1 LAISGSGGRRRQF
14 PVVLFLIG
22 SRHHPPAVTLRRTAR
37 SEASR
42 NVSSGCQR
50 PASIFGIPAFKKPV
64 GSFFSELTK
73 VSLPLVYQSK
83 ENTQEMISKVNLT
96 DEQKQLLERLAVLYE
111 QGGVPPAPAKILALL
126 TVSDVTELSFDQI
139 QDTLEISKS
148 ATSQALTQLQTFKQ
162 VEYASRIGDRKRYFK
177 LRTNNWL
184 ESIIE
189 KFEHLRLTSEVY
201 CEILKQRP
209 ADTKDFNKALEI
221 KAKLLRFAVDN
232 LPGMLKDLDCGAG
245 ES

>member
-1 LAISGSGGRRRQF
+1 MPSF
-14 PVVLFLIG
+14 
-22 SRHHPPAVTLRRTAR
+22 
-37 SEASR
+37 
-42 NVSSGCQR
+42 
-50 PASIFGIPAFKKPV
+50 
-64 GSFFSELTK
+64 GSFFPELTK

-83 ENTQEMISKVNLT
+83 ESRQKMISKVNLT

-111 QGGVPPAPAKILALL
+111 QSGVPPAPAKILALL

-162 VEYASRIGDRKRYFK
+162 VEYVSRIGDRKRYFK

-209 ADTKDFNKALEI
+209 SDTKDFNKALEM

-232 LPGMLKDLDCGAG
+232 LPGMLKDLDCGTDG
-245 ES
+245 S